1 MIYTK
6 FILNLIQINISEDI
20 SLIVLLLFLMPKCF
34 NKTPFIV
41 QYHIRYKRKT
51 TWKPG
56 MEGKCIKGEKS
67 EMTTMFP
74 TKRTVFILLTWDR
87 KYKAASYGLFFL
99 LTAGNKTGS
108 WGKWEFC
115 PYCVERPVE
124 YPNGCLLEAGFMFHT
139 QARKNIF
146 RSYQCIGGTWSQECK
161 KPGIWINLPESVCI
175 VKRCSKT

>member
-41 QYHIRYKRKT
+41 QYHIRYKRKM
-51 TWKPG
+51 TWKPA
-56 MEGKCIKGEKS
+56 MEGKRIKGEKS

-87 KYKAASYGLFFL
+87 KYKAAHCGLFFPFNSRKQNREL
-99 LTAGNKTGS
+99 RKMGVLSILCWEACGISKWMPTGS
-108 WGKWEFC
+108 WIH
-115 PYCVERPVE
+115 VS
-124 YPNGCLLEAGFMFHT
+124 H
-139 QARKNIF
+139 
-146 RSYQCIGGTWSQECK
+146 SSK
-161 KPGIWINLPESVCI
+161 KVRI
-175 VKRCSKT
+175 

>member
-20 SLIVLLLFLMPKCF
+20 SLTVLLLFLMPKCF
-34 NKTPFIV
+34 SKTPFIV
-41 QYHIRYKRKT
+41 PYHIRYKRKM
-51 TWKPG
+51 TWKPA
-56 MEGKCIKGEKS
+56 MEGKRIKGEKS

-87 KYKAASYGLFFL
+87 KYKDASCGLFFPFK
-99 LTAGNKTGS
+99 TSGNKTGS
-108 WGKWEFC
+108 WGKWKFF

-139 QARKNIF
+139 QARRYVF
-146 RSYQCIGGTWSQECK
+146 RSYQCLGGTWSQ
-161 KPGIWINLPESVCI
+161 KPGTQINLPGSVCI
-175 VKRCSKT
+175 VRRCSRT